1 MEETNNHISKKL
13 DFFISFSR
21 YDEEAAK
28 RLDRVIN
35 EHGFTSSY
43 DANLMAGEN
52 WAEQIVENIRQA
64 KAVVILL
71 SEHSIKSRE
80 VQSEVRFATKLAKDY
95 DKYIIP
101 VFLDKKAHDE
111 PPFGLSYFLS
121 EFQSFYMDGVNQETL
136 FRNVVNFY
144 EKEIAKK
151 ELYEKLNEYISLKH
165 FEFVFKTIS
174 DICYYLPKV
183 ISLTRIYPNYGD
195 YFEYVSL
202 LDILWKYVDI
212 IDERGRVLD
221 RFNTAFK
228 CFYDITG
235 QEKDIRELNE
245 NNVAMLNVAIYLY
258 LKIRLLDLSA
268 ERVDILSEGYAT
280 TFYPKEFREEVRY
293 LGDIFL
299 SKLEKQK
306 AKYQGNESK
315 ERYIVFKAEEVLKKA
330 LVAFSEQEALERKDK
345 SLATKKYIPVSD
357 LEFDEKKTRF
367 FDEKHVEK
375 EKESTTNELESQ
387 LFEVAEHINKS
398 NEIFSKIASH
408 KAVTY
413 EFLVCLKTSYERL
426 KNYSEIA
433 GCKDVAA
440 YCIEKIAGINAE
452 LDRATSGDTSELEEN
467 CFKALLGFSLPM
479 SGEYDAFISYKHED
493 DDIASN
499 VYSFLK
505 QNLVNAF
512 YDKVTLPKLG
522 KSEYHD
528 AIMDSLDKSKNFI
541 LVISDL
547 SYLESHWVKLEMG
560 VYQKELDEG
569 RKEGGNFVMIVTQAI
584 FDKIKE
590 TNKKCLPIQYR
601 GCEIMLTSDYKEKLL
616 SYIKPKE

>member
-1 MEETNNHISKKL
+1 MGELTLTKELTKI
-13 DFFISFSR
+13 
-21 YDEEAAK
+21 
-28 RLDRVIN
+28 IN

-43 DANLMAGEN
+43 DEKLVRADN
-52 WAEQIVENIRQA
+52 WTETTIGNIRSA
-64 KAVVILL
+64 SAIIILL
-71 SEHSIKSRE
+71 SEHSINSAVVENE
-80 VQSEVRFATKLAKDY
+80 VAFAIDAAKDF

-111 PPFGLSYFLS
+111 LPMTFAYLLGHLK
-121 EFQSFYMDGVNQETL
+121 SFYMEGVNQETL
-136 FRNVVNFY
+136 FKNVIGYY

-151 ELYEKLNEYISLKH
+151 SLYEKLNEYIGIKH
-165 FEFVFKTIS
+165 FEYVFKTIE
-174 DICYYLPKV
+174 DIVFNLEQH
-183 ISLTRIYPNYGD
+183 ISLTHIYPSYKD

-202 LDILWKYVDI
+202 MDIMWKYVN
-212 IDERGRVLD
+212 EVEQRGNVLR
-221 RFNTAFK
+221 RFNAAFDSFK
-228 CFYDITG
+228 SVITLD
-235 QEKDIRELNE
+235 KDIRELNE
-245 NNVAMLNVAIYLY
+245 GNTALLNLAIYLY
-258 LKIRLLDLSA
+258 LRIKLLNLSI
-268 ERVDILSEGYAT
+268 ERVDVLSEGHAT
-280 TFYPKEFREEVRY
+280 AFYPKDFINEIRY
-293 LGDIFL
+293 LSDIFL
-299 SKLEKQK
+299 AKLEKERYK
-306 AKYQGNESK
+306 FQGIESK
-315 ERYIVFKAEEVLKKA
+315 ERDVVFKTEQLINTTLYEI
-330 LVAFSEQEALERKDK
+330 SEQEYIIRRNEE
-345 SLATKKYIPVSD
+345 LATRKYINVSD
-357 LEFDEKKTRF
+357 LDYDEKTTTI
-367 FDEKHVEK
+367 FDKKHED
-375 EKESTTNELESQ
+375 EETEESSISELESQ

-398 NEIFSKIASH
+398 NEIFSKIASN

-440 YCIEKIAGINAE
+440 YCIDKIAGINAE
-452 LDRATSGDTSELEEN
+452 LDRATSEKAGELEEN

-479 SGEYDAFISYKHED
+479 NGEYDAFISYKHED

-505 QNLVNAF
+505 QNLLNAF

-528 AIMDSLDKSKNFI
+528 AIMDSLDKSRNFI

-547 SYLESHWVKLEMG
+547 SYLESHWVKLEMSTFE
-560 VYQKELDEG
+560 KELDEG
-569 RKEGGNFVMIVTQAI
+569 RKENGNFVIIVTQAI